1 MAGGAFVRRG
11 VRGQRGAAIITALLI
26 VTLATVVVSGL
37 FWRQNTMVRSVQ
49 NRLSLA
55 QTRWIERAA
64 VDYARLV
71 LNQDLRAGPVDHN
84 GEIWATPVEDTR
96 LDETVTAGAKIDSD
110 KVGAYL
116 RGRIFDAQ
124 ARMNLNNLVGADGK
138 QNTEEVQALAKLL
151 ELLGKSPGLAALV
164 AARLQRSVPNLTTG
178 QAPVLATALPFKRA
192 QDLLLV
198 PGFDQATVDAIA
210 PFVTFLPER
219 NTAVNLN
226 TAPAEVLAARIAD
239 LSISKAREFVDYRT
253 RQCTQTKCIS
263 DLREAADRLKVE
275 PSVLVGP
282 NRPKWDVKTSFFL
295 LVGVIRYDRVE
306 SQTETLLFRR
316 GQGRVEVQWQDRY

>member
-1 MAGGAFVRRG
+1 
-11 VRGQRGAAIITALLI
+11 
-26 VTLATVVVSGL
+26 
-37 FWRQNTMVRSVQ
+37 
-49 NRLSLA
+49 LA

-71 LNQDLRAGPVDHN
+71 LNQDLRAGPIDHN

-110 KVGAYL
+110 KAGAFL
-116 RGRIFDAQ
+116 RGQIFDAQ
-124 ARMNLNNLVGADGK
+124 GRLNLNNLVGGDGK
-138 QNTEEVQALAKLL
+138 LVGPEVDALAKLL
-151 ELLGKSPGLAALV
+151 TLLGKSSSLAALI
-164 AARLQRSVPNLTTG
+164 AARIQRSVPNLASG

-192 QDLLLV
+192 QDLTLV
-198 PGFDQATVDAIA
+198 PGVDQATVDAIA
-210 PFVTFLPER
+210 PFIIFLPDR

-226 TAPAEVLAARIAD
+226 TASAEVLAARMPD
-239 LSISKAREFVDYRT
+239 LSISTARDFVDYRT

-263 DLREAADRLKVE
+263 DLSEAATRLKVD
-275 PSVLVGP
+275 PTVLNGP
-282 NRPKWDVKTSFFL
+282 NRPKWDVKSSFFL
-295 LVGVIRYDRVE
+295 LEGVIRYDRVE